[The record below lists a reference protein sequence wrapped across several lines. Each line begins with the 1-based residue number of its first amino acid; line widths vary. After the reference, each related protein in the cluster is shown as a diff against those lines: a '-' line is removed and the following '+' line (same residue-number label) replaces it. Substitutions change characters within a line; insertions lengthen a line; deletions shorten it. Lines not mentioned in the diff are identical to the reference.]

1 MTALVP
7 VGPSPLAALAKASK
21 MLDAASDIEDVT
33 LVRDQA
39 EALRSL
45 AKQAKAGLE
54 VQNRCA
60 ELKLRAERRAGEM
73 LAVLPKAAGART
85 DSVSARLSDI
95 GVEHHES
102 SRWQRIAGLDVDQFD
117 AYIAA
122 AFNDRKELT
131 TAGALKLAKQTSAA
145 NKPAAR
151 LTVVGDDPTPAET
164 KLFTTIVADPP
175 WRYGNTSTRG
185 AAEDH
190 YPTMS
195 VEDICGL
202 GVESW
207 AATDAHLYL
216 WVTVP
221 FLREGLAVLDAWG
234 FTYKTMLTWAKP
246 QMGMGNYFRV
256 STEHVL
262 FGVRGSLRTNDRATT
277 NWFIADRQRH
287 SAKPESFFDLVEK
300 CSPGPYLEM
309 FARRRR
315 LNDEWSYWG
324 NESE

>member
-1 MTALVP
+1 MRAALAP
-7 VGPSPLAALAKASK
+7 VGGSPLAALDKAFV
-21 MLDAASDIEDVT
+21 LLEAAADVEDVKT
-33 LVRDQA
+33 LRDQA
-39 EALRSL
+39 EVLRAY
-45 AKQAKAGLE
+45 AKQAHAGLE

-60 ELKLRAERRAGEM
+60 ELKLRAER
-73 LAVLPKAAGART
+73 KAGALLAATVSTGPRK
-85 DSVSARLSDI
+85 SVSPTLGEI
-95 GVEHHES
+95 GINANQS
-102 SRWQRIAGLDVDQFD
+102 SRWQRIAALGEPEFD
-117 AYIAA
+117 AYIAS
-122 AFNDRKELT
+122 AFNDARELT
-131 TAGALKLAKQTSAA
+131 TAGALKLAKQSAA
-145 NKPAAR
+145 SVKDEAR
-151 LTVVGDDPTPAET
+151 LTVVDPTT
-164 KLFTTIVADPP
+164 KFATVVADPP

-190 YPTMS
+190 YPTMH
-195 VEDICGL
+195 VDDICGL
-202 GVESW
+202 DVESW
-207 AATDAHLYL
+207 VADDSHLYL

-221 FLREGLAVLDAWG
+221 FLREGFAVLDAWG

-300 CSPGPYLEM
+300 CSPGPYIEM

-324 NESE
+324 NEG

>member
-1 MTALVP
+1 VTALAP
-7 VGPSPLAALAKASK
+7 IGGSPLAALAKAAA
-21 MLDAASDIEDVT
+21 MLDKASDLEDVKV
-33 LVRDQA
+33 LRDQA
-39 EALRSL
+39 EVLRAY
-45 AKQAKAGLE
+45 AKQAQAGLE

-60 ELKLRAERRAGEM
+60 ELKLRAERKAGAM
-73 LAVLPKAAGART
+73 LASDPSVGRGKS
-85 DSVSARLSDI
+85 DSLSHFGI
-95 GVEHHES
+95 ERHES
-102 SRWQRIAGLDVDQFD
+102 SRWQRIAGLDEADFD

-122 AFNDRKELT
+122 AFNEAKELT
-131 TAGALKLAKQTSAA
+131 TAGALKLAKQTKAGDKDAPS
-145 NKPAAR
+145 
-151 LTVVGDDPTPAET
+151 LTIVGDEPNATQQ
-164 KLFTTIVADPP
+164 FTTIVADPP
-175 WRYGNTSTRG
+175 WRYGNTATRG

-195 VEDICGL
+195 VEEICGL
-202 GVESW
+202 DVEAW
-207 AATDAHLYL
+207 ADDDAHLYL

-262 FGVRGSLRTNDRATT
+262 FGVRGSLRTSDRATT

-315 LNDEWSYWG
+315 LNDQWSYWG